1 MSGSG
6 AKLTALTKALAAQ
19 WQQTK
24 ESWRD
29 AKCAEFERRYMVELQ
44 AEVDRAVHV
53 MEQLDRVLRKIRS
66 DCE

>member
-1 MSGSG
+1 M
-6 AKLTALTKALAAQ
+6 ALTKALAGQ

-29 AKCAEFERRYMVELQ
+29 AKCDEFERRYMVELQ

-53 MEQLDRVLRKIRS
+53 MEEIDRVLRKVRS